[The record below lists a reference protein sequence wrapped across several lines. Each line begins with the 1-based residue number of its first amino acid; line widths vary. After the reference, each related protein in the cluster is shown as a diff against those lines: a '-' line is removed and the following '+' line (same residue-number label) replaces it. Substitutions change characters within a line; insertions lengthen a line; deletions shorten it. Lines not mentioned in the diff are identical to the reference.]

1 MTIEEWAKDF
11 KSYVNELQMP
21 RDDYKGIMEY
31 IDDAIVLLEEISAF
45 KEYFDEL
52 YGQGLEIANW
62 HMNGSL
68 EPFDNFYESAVM
80 EMEKKRGKP
89 NDINCGAEMKG
100 ETEVE
105 ID

>member
-45 KEYFDEL
+45 KKYFDEL
-52 YGQGLEIANW
+52 YGQGLEISNW

-68 EPFDNFYESAVM
+68 EPFDNFYESAIM
-80 EMEKKRGKP
+80 EMEEKRGTP
-89 NDINCGAEMKG
+89 NDIKK
-100 ETEVE
+100 
-105 ID
+105 DS